1 MDASPEAANGR
12 ATFEIA
18 SFVVPLAKANT
29 LSKLSKSRLPD
40 STKTAADLPFD
51 PRSVGA
57 AKIWDSVKGRLKAA
71 ELPTSGKIRFVPKN
85 GYDPANP
92 LAKGP
97 NGGYIDRFGNEWVK
111 GPSRTQG
118 QSFEWDVQLS
128 RTGKKQL
135 GWATR
140 DGAI

>member
-1 MDASPEAANGR
+1 M
-12 ATFEIA
+12 
-18 SFVVPLAKANT
+18 VPLAKANA

-40 STKTAADLPFD
+40 SPKTAADLPFD

-71 ELPTSGKIRFVPKN
+71 ELPTSRKIRFIPKK

-111 GPSRTQG
+111 RPIKDT
-118 QSFEWDVQLS
+118 
-128 RTGKKQL
+128 
-135 GWATR
+135 
-140 DGAI
+140 GAIV